1 MESLFD
7 ISTKL
12 VASHPNWFVDVEAH
26 HANDPGGAD
35 LLWLALIDGDMLEG
49 EVIHISPLKDGRWDA
64 GHDLVLE
71 TGNPATVWSFD
82 GSEDEVLHA
91 IAMYLSAEMRS
102 VRFRFKGKAGQVG
115 LPSETEPES

>member
-1 MESLFD
+1 MFD

-12 VASHPNWFVDVEAH
+12 AASHPDWFVQMEAH
-26 HANDPGGAD
+26 DANDPGGAD

-49 EVIHISPLKDGRWDA
+49 EVLHISPLKNGCWNA

-82 GSEDEVLHA
+82 GREDEVLQA
-91 IAMYLSAEMRS
+91 IATYLSAEMQS
-102 VRFRFKGKAGQVG
+102 VRFRFQGKAGQVG
-115 LPSETEPES
+115 LPSVSES